1 MIMLVLWGISNLM
14 MLIALLVRRKMGRR
28 GTGRRKGL
36 IYAQVALATLVL
48 ATTFWMSCDTSIYT
62 NVIQPSTINGTPTG
76 NYHITIEGSYTGP
89 TSIINGIQ
97 GTTTT
102 VSHITTVNLTVE

>member
-1 MIMLVLWGISNLM
+1 MMLVLWGACNLM
-14 MLIALLVRRKMGRR
+14 GLSALLLRRKMGGR

-48 ATTFWMSCDTSIYT
+48 ATAFWMSCDTQIYT

-76 NYHITIEGSYTGP
+76 NYHITINGAFTG
-89 TSIINGIQ
+89 TTAITN

-102 VSHITTVNLTVE
+102 VNRITTVNLTVQ